1 MKSITMYARILASLL
16 VALTA
21 VSCTNP
27 RQRFKP
33 YSNEESPW
41 NCALAPYDSIESF
54 SLSPDGARISFLG
67 KKDDKWHFV
76 VSAGW
81 KWKVSEQARIEADPS
96 RDTGRT
102 VTLSQDSTRAA
113 IVYSR
118 ASHWRDRGPRPADD
132 SGGQWFV
139 MIDRHI
145 FGGFD
150 RDFKPT
156 VHFLKDGS
164 LFGFPYKKMGQYCV
178 QVADTTFGPY
188 ERADVAF
195 TRDGEIYLGYLK
207 QGRAYI
213 EMIKRQDDPV
223 RVNPSK

>member
-1 MKSITMYARILASLL
+1 MKNNTKIPCVVVSLIITLS
-16 VALTA
+16 A
-21 VSCTNP
+21 VSCKNP
-27 RQRFKP
+27 RQHFVADWEKE
-33 YSNEESPW
+33 NPW
-41 NCALAPYDSIESF
+41 SCSVDAYDSLESF
-54 SLSPDGARISFLG
+54 TLSPDGATISFLG
-67 KKDDKWHFV
+67 KKDGKWHFV
-76 VSAGW
+76 VSDGW
-81 KWKVSEQARIEADPS
+81 RPKVSEHARIEVDPS

-102 VTLSQDSTRAA
+102 LALSPDSSRVG

-118 ASHWRDRGPRPADD
+118 ASHWRDRAPHPEDD

-156 VHFLKDGS
+156 VHFSPDGS
-164 LFGFPYKKMGQYCV
+164 LFGFSYKKMGQYCV
-178 QVADTTFGPY
+178 QIADTTFGPY

-223 RVNPSK
+223 RVNPSR